1 MKKKLPAVLAALLC
15 IVGVVLGL
23 RAYFV
28 FVSHTIYTEST
39 AHLTEVLHQA
49 NLNLYNQVSD
59 KWNQME
65 LWIPYLESVDS
76 ETKIK
81 DYVENA
87 QNKIHF
93 TDFYFISRDS
103 EYITLDGRTGYLD
116 LRQRLSE
123 LILDHQP
130 VVVNSVV
137 PDKPEIMVFAIPT
150 ERGSYR
156 GFDYEAIAITYN
168 NSDLVKALK
177 TTSFDGQAGTYAV
190 LGDGRVVLDNSS
202 ENIKNIHNMFA
213 FLDECDNVTEKM
225 YAEVSQAFQK
235 GENGAMIARFE
246 GRSYYFLYEPA
257 DFQDWMVICLV
268 PSDVVN
274 ASMNKL
280 QFISM

>member
-1 MKKKLPAVLAALLC
+1 MGALSEKAESSEEIAAY
-15 IVGVVLGL
+15 VN
-23 RAYFV
+23 
-28 FVSHTIYTEST
+28 
-39 AHLTEVLHQA
+39 QA
-49 NLNLYNQVSD
+49 REEIN
-59 KWNQME
+59 
-65 LWIPYLESVDS
+65 
-76 ETKIK
+76 
-81 DYVENA
+81 
-87 QNKIHF
+87 F
-93 TDFYFISRDS
+93 TNFYFISRDG
-103 EYITLDGRTGYLD
+103 EYITLSGDRGYLD
-116 LRQRLSE
+116 LREQLAS
-123 LILDHQP
+123 LILERQP
-130 VVVNSVV
+130 IVANSVV